1 MKYDTQIYSQLFAL
15 FIALGNIIQLQKRAV
30 LTTFSPHNTHPPP
43 PSLPVGTSVT
53 RKINTKKKTR
63 SKKKT
68 CIKCKI
74 CANKLPQ
81 RATGYPRKPRGRGG
95 AMLEKILPTVMK
107 LPSINRQLYMLCI
120 TVRSMAFFSIWKLT
134 TKTKTNKHKSYGRVY
149 STVTYPLVMWIKQFI
164 MFNLYFVLHTLQRR
178 PWKSVVPSNYF
189 CSNFYVHFSI
199 ATIFSEAI
207 WAFIV
212 IVFTTNE
219 LSCIEITL
227 EVRFFIDLRGD
238 LKKNLIY
245 VQYLGNFHIGSLR
258 DQI

>member
-1 MKYDTQIYSQLFAL
+1 MHTYEGKRTKMMMLFQWNMTLRYIRNYLRYSLRWATSSSFRNEQCSQLFH
-15 FIALGNIIQLQKRAV
+15 
-30 LTTFSPHNTHPPP
+30 LTTHTPPP

-120 TVRSMAFFSIWKLT
+120 TLRSMAFFSIWKLT

-227 EVRFFIDLRGD
+227 EVRFFID
-238 LKKNLIY
+238 
-245 VQYLGNFHIGSLR
+245 
-258 DQI
+258 